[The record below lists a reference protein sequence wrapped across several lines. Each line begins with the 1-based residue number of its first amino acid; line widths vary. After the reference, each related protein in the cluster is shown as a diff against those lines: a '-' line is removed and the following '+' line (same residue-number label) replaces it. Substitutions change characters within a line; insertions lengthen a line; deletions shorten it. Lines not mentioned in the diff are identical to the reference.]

1 MSTNTI
7 TSFSGLW
14 KPTEYRNIEAGKVSI
29 SPNQATC
36 HPPDYY
42 GRATGTQKA
51 LAEDFYY
58 LDPYSGGGSG
68 TIYACRT
75 GCNAG
80 GSIESPQHSIQ
91 STSQLSRQPTG
102 LI

>member
-68 TIYACRT
+68 TMH
-75 GCNAG
+75 AG
-80 GSIESPQHSIQ
+80 QVATLEETLNHYNTASKARLNRHD
-91 STSQLSRQPTG
+91 SQQA
-102 LI
+102 